1 MRFFGV
7 EAHDYRVGQPA
18 VRNQVSLKRR
28 MNMNKSNLIWGI
40 ICLVIAGGLAVAN
53 LTLPPENLMFQIG
66 DQNMPWVPPVA
77 LAILGIILLSTS
89 NKGEEKMTE
98 QTKVE
103 KPVDLEK
110 AAMHKR
116 FESVGWGLFL
126 IMLGG
131 FMFIPDTTVSKGF
144 WSIGIGLIFLGLN
157 AARYMNGIRMS
168 GFTTFLGIL
177 SVLGGIVQLLGWKSM
192 DGAFFLIIL
201 GAYLIL
207 KPWFDRRQLFG
218 KAEHSRS

>member
-1 MRFFGV
+1 
-7 EAHDYRVGQPA
+7 
-18 VRNQVSLKRR
+18 
-28 MNMNKSNLIWGI
+28 MNKSNLIWGI

-110 AAMHKR
+110 AAMNKR